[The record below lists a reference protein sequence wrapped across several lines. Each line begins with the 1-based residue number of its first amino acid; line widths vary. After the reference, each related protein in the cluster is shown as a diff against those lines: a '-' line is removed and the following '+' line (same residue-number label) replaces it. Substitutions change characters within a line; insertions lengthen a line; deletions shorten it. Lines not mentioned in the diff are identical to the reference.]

1 MRRTLFEVIYCDI
14 YCHFSS
20 IGIICLIAL
29 LRNSKI
35 IHHRVSMIIQLQHIH
50 NTIFTITV
58 TIVLIHQMIAHHFP
72 IQADVMGAVAV
83 TKSPFI

>member
-1 MRRTLFEVIYCDI
+1 MLFEVIYCDI

-50 NTIFTITV
+50 HTTIFTITV

-72 IQADVMGAVAV
+72 TQADVMGR
-83 TKSPFI
+83 